1 MRMTI
6 EIRPATDAEMG
17 QLGLL
22 TSYVYGGAFGDG
34 MDNVPATSN
43 RAEWTLC
50 AFDGARMVASSGAIP
65 FTMRANGNAM
75 AMAGVSVVGT
85 LPEYRR
91 RGLLRRITELSF
103 QRMREA
109 GQPVAA
115 LWASQAAIYQR
126 YGYSRGSLLR
136 HYGLNAADAQLLP
149 SAGPDLPVTRH
160 SAAEAF
166 DVMREVYRQ
175 FIARRTLYLHRA
187 KPLWHAGVLREDAA
201 LGPVH
206 VAVCR
211 DAAEQPRGYVA
222 YTLRAGRV
230 DHPARG
236 QELVVRDLVWL
247 DIDACR
253 ALWAFLARHDLVGR
267 IAWRNAPADDPA
279 PELFVEP
286 RMLQAGDT
294 EGLWFRVVDVEQ
306 ALAGRGYD
314 ADGEVVLGIP
324 ADRETPWNEGTY
336 RLTVSGG
343 DVRVARTTRP
353 AEVTVPIKALS
364 SAFTGFQRM
373 RQLANW
379 GLVSGDERAIARA
392 DALLA
397 TRYSPHCPD
406 HF

>member
-1 MRMTI
+1 
-6 EIRPATDAEMG
+6 MG

-34 MDNVPATSN
+34 EDNLPAASN
-43 RAEWTLC
+43 RPEWTLC
-50 AFDGARMVASSGAIP
+50 AFDGARMVASYSAIP
-65 FTMRANGNAM
+65 FTMRANGNAI

-91 RGLLRRITELSF
+91 RGLLRQITELSF
-103 QRMREA
+103 QQMREA
-109 GQPVAA
+109 GQSVAA

-126 YGYSRGSLLR
+126 YSYSRGSVLR
-136 HYGLNAADAQLLP
+136 HYSVDTADVQLLP
-149 SAGPDLPVTRH
+149 SDAPDLPVTRH

-166 DVMREVYRQ
+166 DIMRDLYRE
-175 FIARRTLYLHRA
+175 FVASRMLYLHRA
-187 KPLWHAGVLREDAA
+187 KPLWHAGVLRDDATQ
-201 LGPVH
+201 GPLH

-211 DAAEQPRGYVA
+211 DARDRPQGYVV
-222 YTLRAGRV
+222 YTLRANRV
-230 DHPARG
+230 DHPARA

-247 DIDACR
+247 DINACR
-253 ALWAFLARHDLVGR
+253 ALWTFLARHDLVGR
-267 IAWRNAPADDPA
+267 IVWRNAPVDDPA
-279 PELFVEP
+279 HELFAEP
-286 RMLQAGDT
+286 RMLQARDT

-306 ALAGRGYD
+306 ALAARGYD
-314 ADGEVVLGIP
+314 ADGEVVLGVP

-343 DVRVARTTRP
+343 EVDVSRTASP
-353 AEVTVPIKALS
+353 AEVTVPIKSLS

-392 DALLA
+392 DALFA